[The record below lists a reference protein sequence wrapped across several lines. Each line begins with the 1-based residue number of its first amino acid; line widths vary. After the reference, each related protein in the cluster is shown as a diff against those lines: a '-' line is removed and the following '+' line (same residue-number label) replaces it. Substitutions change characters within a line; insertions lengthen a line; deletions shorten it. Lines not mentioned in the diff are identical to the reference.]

1 MYIVGMVNKTR
12 KQGLFNSPK
21 ASGLPLIQYGTAEKA
36 RASIRRIAGKDA
48 TRRKQMAMRMYYRA
62 KFNKNQT
69 QGMRNAMKV
78 WKKYIDS
85 I

>member
-1 MYIVGMVNKTR
+1 MSKTR
-12 KQGLFNSPK
+12 KQRLFNSPK
-21 ASGLPLIQYGTAEKA
+21 PNGIAPTPLIQYGTAEKA
-36 RASIRRIAGKDA
+36 RASIRRIAGKNA
-48 TRRKQMAMRMYYRA
+48 TRRKRIAMRMYYRA

-78 WKKYIDS
+78 WKKYMDS

>member
-1 MYIVGMVNKTR
+1 MKIITKTR
-12 KQGLFNSPK
+12 KRLFNNKVGS
-21 ASGLPLIQYGTAEKA
+21 APLVGQYGTAEKA
-36 RASIRRIAGKDA
+36 HASIKRIAGKNA
-48 TRRKQMAMRMYYRA
+48 TRRKRIAMSMYYRA

-78 WKKYIDS
+78 WKDYIKT

>member
-1 MYIVGMVNKTR
+1 MINKTR
-12 KQGLFNSPK
+12 KQGLFNSPN
-21 ASGLPLIQYGTAEKA
+21 ASPSTPLIQYGTAEKA

-48 TRRKQMAMRMYYRA
+48 TRRKRMAMRMYYRA

-78 WKKYIDS
+78 WKKYMDS

>member
-1 MYIVGMVNKTR
+1 MKIHNKTR
-12 KQGLFNSPK
+12 KQRLFNSPK
-21 ASGLPLIQYGTAEKA
+21 ADGVGHIPLAQYGTAEKA
-36 RASIRRIAGKDA
+36 RASIRRIAGKNA
-48 TRRKQMAMRMYYRA
+48 TRRKMIAMRMYYRA

-78 WKKYIDS
+78 WKKYMDS

>member
-1 MYIVGMVNKTR
+1 MFHTRKTR
-12 KQGLFNSPK
+12 KRLFNNPSVSSRK
-21 ASGLPLIQYGTAEKA
+21 PLLQYGSAEKA
-36 RASIRRIAGKDA
+36 YASIKRIARENT
-48 TRRKQMAMRMYYRA
+48 TRRKRMAMSMYYRA

-78 WKKYIDS
+78 WKRYINS